1 MRLKDAIKSEYE
13 FDKMLTIID
22 SYLHNRYILK
32 LTSEEI
38 EILKN
43 RNSDAVYKSKEKL
56 YYKGH
61 EIERIDIN
69 G

>member
-1 MRLKDAIKSEYE
+1 MKLKDAIKSEYE
-13 FDKMLTIID
+13 FDKILCILD
-22 SYLHNRYILK
+22 AYAHKRYILK

-43 RNSDAVYKSKEKL
+43 RNNNAIYESKEKL

-61 EIERIDIN
+61 EIERID
-69 G
+69 

>member
-1 MRLKDAIKSEYE
+1 MKLKDAIKSEYE
-13 FDKMLTIID
+13 FDKMLCTLD
-22 SYLHNRYILK
+22 SYIYNRYILK

-43 RNSDAVYKSKEKL
+43 RNSSVIQESKEKL

-61 EIERIDIN
+61 EIERI
-69 G
+69 